1 MALNDITDD
10 LAPNQLNATLVSG
23 ERTLSYT
30 QTITFVRYARLV
42 LPIDG
47 FVFWVRADLLSPA
60 ALANVGGLNAVR
72 PGQPL
77 TVAQL
82 APVIVAHGSFHYA
95 TDQLMQPDEVYA
107 KNHVTFTSEVE
118 VEDLNTVGPTSM
130 YIGEFEGLR
139 FAFSRRENF
148 YTQANIYHY
157 RGDAG
162 YAPLDTQ
169 LVAAIAGFNT
179 SEAVVSNS
187 LPIWLNLVN
196 PTPYPG
202 LAGFPVPI
210 YPSYLVP
217 DNLPPP
223 YIVAHIEPSQTEA
236 IGDVP
241 VIGADSTHTQLAAD
255 TVRFTLYGL
264 RNNQAL
270 DFQDYLFRYSLDTD
284 DFGLMDTPIV
294 RDEKMPQVEIGV
306 LAMKKTFSMKVS
318 YYQTRVND
326 IARQLILSCVPD
338 FIFN

>member
-1 MALNDITDD
+1 MDA
-10 LAPNQLNATLVSG
+10 
-23 ERTLSYT
+23 
-30 QTITFVRYARLV
+30 
-42 LPIDG
+42 IDG
-47 FVFWVRADLLSPA
+47 
-60 ALANVGGLNAVR
+60 
-72 PGQPL
+72 
-77 TVAQL
+77 
-82 APVIVAHGSFHYA
+82 
-95 TDQLMQPDEVYA
+95 
-107 KNHVTFTSEVE
+107 
-118 VEDLNTVGPTSM
+118 LNTT
-130 YIGEFEGLR
+130 
-139 FAFSRRENF
+139 
-148 YTQANIYHY
+148 
-157 RGDAG
+157 
-162 YAPLDTQ
+162 
-169 LVAAIAGFNT
+169 
-179 SEAVVSNS
+179 EAVVSNS

-241 VIGADSTHTQLAAD
+241 VIGAESTHTQLAAD
-255 TVRFTLYGL
+255 PVRFTLYGL